1 LHRSRRGG
9 TIRAV
14 QRALLDALAG
24 AAADPAVDAVAL
36 GAACADVA
44 RGVAARWPA
53 WLAPEAF
60 AGYVAARID
69 PALDP
74 VAALGELY
82 AADLYLACAC
92 ARGVA
97 AAHGALEREYVA
109 ELPAALRA
117 IDPRT
122 DFVEEVLQ
130 QLREKM
136 LVVADGAARI
146 EAYSGHGPLGAW
158 LRVSALR
165 LALTLRRRGQPLAA
179 DDDLAALLDP
189 SPTAEATVLA
199 IRVGADVRAAL
210 RDAIAALPA
219 RTRAVLR
226 LYYADGHGVEDIGRV
241 YRVHASTVS
250 RWLAKAR
257 VDILAATR
265 ASLVER
271 LAASASEIDS
281 VLGHAASVELNL
293 SSVLRTGTLEA

>member
-1 LHRSRRGG
+1 M
-9 TIRAV
+9 

-24 AAADPAVDAVAL
+24 AAADPAVDVAAL

-92 ARGVA
+92 ARGIA

-136 LVVADGAARI
+136 LVVVADGAARI

-165 LALTLRRRGQPLAA
+165 LALTLRRRGQPVAA

-210 RDAIAALPA
+210 RDAIAAQPA
-219 RTRAVLR
+219 RIRAVLR

-265 ASLVER
+265 ASLVAR

-293 SSVLRTGTLEA
+293 SSVLRTGPP